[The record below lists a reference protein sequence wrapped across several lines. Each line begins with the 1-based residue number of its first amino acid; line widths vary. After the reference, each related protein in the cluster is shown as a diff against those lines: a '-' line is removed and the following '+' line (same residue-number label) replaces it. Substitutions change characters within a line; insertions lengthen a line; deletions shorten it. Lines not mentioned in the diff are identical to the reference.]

1 MTPTEPSGGAGLLL
15 RPAVPADVPAIAAV
29 QVAARAAA
37 AMPPGIHPPEEV
49 RSYLAANFATAES
62 WVAEAAGEVVG
73 YARFTRT
80 WLNDL
85 YVDPAHQGAG
95 VGGALLELVKARHPG
110 GFSLWV
116 FEQNAPA
123 RAFYAARGL
132 VEREHTDGSDNEERE
147 PDLRMEWPPGSVGGS
162 A

>member
-1 MTPTEPSGGAGLLL
+1 VTPTDDSPELLL
-15 RPAVPADVPAIAAV
+15 RPAVADDVPALAAV
-29 QVAARAAA
+29 QLAARAAA
-37 AMPPGIHPPEEV
+37 PMPPGIHPPDEV
-49 RSYLAANFATAES
+49 RAHLRARLADSET
-62 WVAEAAGEVVG
+62 WVAETGGAVVG

-80 WLNDL
+80 WLDDL

-95 VGGALLELVKARHPG
+95 VGNALLDLVKVRHPG

-132 VEREHTDGSDNEERE
+132 VEREHTDGAENEERA
-147 PDLRMEWPPGSVGGS
+147 PDLRMEWPAGSVGGS

>member
-1 MTPTEPSGGAGLLL
+1 MTPTDPAGLPELLL
-15 RPAVPADVPAIAAV
+15 RPATPDDVPRIAAV
-29 QVAARAAA
+29 QVAARAVA
-37 AMPPGIHPPEEV
+37 AMPPGIHAPDEV
-49 RSYLAANFATAES
+49 RAYLAAHFGTAEN
-62 WVAEAAGEVVG
+62 WVAEVAGRVVG
-73 YARFTRT
+73 YARFTRD

-85 YVDPAHQGAG
+85 YVDPGRQGVG
-95 VGGALLELVKARHPG
+95 VGGALLDLVKARHPD

-132 VEREHTDGSDNEERE
+132 VEREHTDGAENEERA

-162 A
+162 S

>member
-1 MTPTEPSGGAGLLL
+1 MTPTELLV
-15 RPAVPADVPAIAAV
+15 RPATPHDVPQIAAV

-37 AMPPGIHPPEEV
+37 PMPPGIRSPDEV
-49 RSYLAANFATAES
+49 RAYLAEHFGTAES
-62 WVAEAAGEVVG
+62 WVAEIAGRIVG

-95 VGGALLELVKARHPG
+95 VGGALLDLVKARHPG

-116 FEQNAPA
+116 FAQNTPA

-132 VEREHTDGSDNEERE
+132 VEREHTDGADNEERA

-162 A
+162 S